1 MDRSRTEATLSAIPG
16 DGQRVAVAMSGGV
29 DSSVAAAVL
38 AERGWDVV
46 GLTLDIWPDQSS
58 EPGRRNCCSPR
69 SIDDAGRVCATLG
82 IPHFVLNFR
91 DVFARTV
98 IDRFANSYFDG
109 LTPNPCI
116 DCNQFVKFGALWDKA
131 SEIGADLIATGHYA
145 RTERRE
151 IDGRWRLL
159 RGSDSN
165 KDQSYVLY
173 VLTQDQL
180 DRAIFPLGGM
190 TKAEVRAKAAELGL
204 SVAGKPE
211 SMDICFVESDYR
223 EFARNWT
230 GREGTSGE
238 IVDGSGGRLGSHA
251 GIENFTIGQRR
262 GLRIS
267 ADEALYVTAID
278 PVTNAIT
285 VGPRP
290 DAEVSRF
297 VVDELNPVSVASFEP
312 GLAITVKV
320 RARGDELP
328 ARIYPDGEDTA
339 VVVTDSPA
347 WGVAAGQAAVFYQGE
362 VLLGGGRIVP
372 RLALSE
378 SEAPRLS
385 AAR

>member
-1 MDRSRTEATLSAIPG
+1 
-16 DGQRVAVAMSGGV
+16 
-29 DSSVAAAVL
+29 L

-69 SIDDAGRVCATLG
+69 SIDDAGRVCASLG

-131 SEIGADLIATGHYA
+131 SEIGANLIATGHYA

-159 RGSDSN
+159 RGSDAD

-297 VVDELNPVSVASFEP
+297 VIDELNPVSVASFEP
-312 GLAITVKV
+312 GLVITVKV

-378 SEAPRLS
+378 SESPRLS